1 MNIISLGSNCDMS
14 LMIQN
19 HINNYIEN
27 TILYTHLFTWSA
39 IKINYINYFLKNP
52 DLLIDN
58 NFRPIYRLISN
69 SNGYNFSRNKY
80 GYYNLNDFLEDIQIN
95 SNVDLVHIDIDFKYE
110 DINFWTHGI
119 QCPIYEFNKDK
130 NKDYINS
137 VKNKKDHLVDKF
149 LNILKNQQP
158 ALFCIK
164 SLAGEYSLEDIIE
177 LNNLLLKYS
186 SQNYIGIIVEE
197 DENINLNNLA
207 INDKIFVYNLK
218 IENNKKVLIDWRNF
232 DYNYNIVFNN
242 IKKIR

>member
-39 IKINYINYFLKNP
+39 IKINNINYFLKNP

-197 DENINLNNLA
+197 DENINLNNL
-207 INDKIFVYNLK
+207 NLK
-218 IENNKKVLIDWRNF
+218 NTCI
-232 DYNYNIVFNN
+232 IVFPRLTNN
-242 IKKIR
+242 EGIYLYYQKLFEKAKIMMNL